1 MSGALEIRSGT
12 KLTMAFDVPMGQEP
26 DFSFVCTFAKALDE
40 SAFLISIPMQDGK
53 PLPLDENRKLLIRY
67 GKGENA
73 MILAG
78 YADDIVKE
86 GLRRYWKIR
95 RVTEQR

>member
-1 MSGALEIRSGT
+1 
-12 KLTMAFDVPMGQEP
+12 MAFDVPMGQEP